1 MQKSLYEFLMEFLN
15 YADGFTKVI
24 VEDIIVDMFNEFDQG
39 ELSEL
44 LQSLPLFILEYQK
57 FATNL

>member
-1 MQKSLYEFLMEFLN
+1 MQISLYEFLMEFLN
-15 YADGFTKVI
+15 YADGFTRVV
-24 VEDIIVDMFNEFDQG
+24 VEEIIVDMFNEFDQG